1 MSRKL
6 LGIASAALVAGAT
19 LVAGPSAQAQDDPQ
33 IPILLGDLDLSTYVT
48 VGTPV
53 GSADDRYV
61 RMLPLQSVA
70 DQTWEFRDSSGGG
83 TAVVNT
89 DTGGCLQTDPTG
101 AEEYVTVGGCLRAP
115 SESWEVVFGET
126 GLTFVHQ
133 ETKECLT
140 RPDGT
145 SADPRLTVAPCD
157 GGENQTFSIV
167 W

>member
-6 LGIASAALVAGAT
+6 LGVASAALLAGAT
-19 LVAGPSAQAQDDPQ
+19 LVAAPSAQAQDQPGL
-33 IPILLGDLDLSTYVT
+33 PILLGDLDLSTYVT

-53 GSADDRYV
+53 GPADDRYV
-61 RMLPLQSVA
+61 RMLPLQGIA

-89 DTGGCLQTDPTG
+89 DTGGCLQIDLTR
-101 AEEYVTVGGCLRAP
+101 AEQYVTVGACLRA
-115 SESWEVVFGET
+115 SGESWEVKFGEL
-126 GLTFVHQ
+126 GVSFVHQ
-133 ETKECLT
+133 DTGVCLT

-145 SADPRLTVAPCD
+145 GADPRLTVARCD
-157 GGENQTFSIV
+157 GGDNQTFSIV